1 MRPIPRALTAVAGLS
16 LLAGALGP
24 VAAADPV
31 PPDAPVTLPA
41 TVPSLT
47 SWEAASGTWSMTS
60 ATRVVGSED
69 LARTRDLLASELRAV
84 TGEAVPTAPQ
94 DPDAG
99 DISLSLDP
107 DRLTELGVEGYELR
121 VSADGIAVTG
131 ADARGVF
138 YGTRTVGQMLRQ
150 QRVLPAGSA
159 VDVPRYAERG
169 VTACAC
175 QINIQGDWID
185 RLLTDMADLKLNH
198 LLLEMKL
205 KSDRHPEANTWSY
218 YTRADVSRLVSRA
231 RDLGIDVIPEI
242 NSPGHMGIWLEN
254 LPEYQ
259 LVDRDGRR
267 HPEMLDLSNPQAVQY
282 YLDLVDEYDGV
293 FTTRYWHMGADE
305 YMIGTSPANFPA
317 LARWAEQTYGAGATV
332 NDAFIAF
339 VNQVNAHVKAR
350 GKSLRMWNDGVVPTN
365 VVSLDRDI
373 TVEFW
378 YASGVRA
385 DVLAGR
391 GYRVMNASDALY
403 WSRSATFYKMDSE
416 RLWNSDWDV
425 GRFPG
430 AGIDPGNPMVTGAKL
445 SIWPDDSVYQTE
457 NEVEEE
463 VSDSLRFVSQ
473 MTWAASHG
481 GMDWAQFKGSI
492 DAVGRNPLWDNVV
505 RRPVEAGTYTLTA
518 TGSDAVLGAGAEG
531 AGADPAGS
539 DAWTLTPTADHYYQL
554 RSQATGACL
563 AVTEGTRHLSVVTQV
578 GASTSMVPCADVG
591 VRWSDPGS
599 RETARERNTQKWQ
612 LLPAGDAY
620 VLRNALT
627 NQDLAV
633 ATGSE
638 QHVDLTGPLDPG
650 ALVQLPADMTATTW
664 RLSAGALT
672 PGTTVDVE
680 PAPAAPGQPSTVS
693 VTVTNHTAKSVS
705 ALSVSAGSLP
715 GWSVGQ
721 AGGGRSEL
729 AVGESTTFT
738 LTAEPTTAAGPAT
751 LPLTVRWDGGE
762 RVLQA
767 SLVATCGTLVT
778 PTPVATSSQETSGEG
793 PVNGHLEAAFDGDPG
808 TFWHTRWSGAQDA
821 YPHWVT
827 MRLPERQRVCGLVYT
842 PRTGS
847 SSGVRNGW
855 MAGYEIYVSDDGENW
870 GSPVAT
876 GTLGARAEPQT
887 ITFDATGQY
896 VRLVGT
902 SQVEGMPFMS
912 AAEIGLRASA
922 LPPAPGPDPSP
933 GPEPSP
939 GPDPS
944 PGPEPMPHPTP
955 SPGPDPSPGP
965 APSPAPTA
973 GPAPGS
979 EPAFVTAAR
988 ANAQATILRG
998 DWDGDGVV
1006 TYGVRVGSRVI
1017 LYNENTVLAS
1027 AAVVLSLGRKG
1038 DQVHVGDWDGD
1049 GRDTLALV
1057 RGSTVL
1063 LQVSPTSSETV
1074 AGTRADLDRARPQ
1087 G

>member
-24 VAAADPV
+24 VAAADPA

-107 DRLTELGVEGYELR
+107 DRLAELGVEGYELR

-175 QINIQGDWID
+175 QINIQGDWIN

-267 HPEMLDLSNPQAVQY
+267 HPEMLDLSNPRAVQY

-385 DVLAGR
+385 DVLAER

-463 VSDSLRFVSQ
+463 VS
-473 MTWAASHG
+473 TACAS
-481 GMDWAQFKGSI
+481 S
-492 DAVGRNPLWDNVV
+492 
-505 RRPVEAGTYTLTA
+505 
-518 TGSDAVLGAGAEG
+518 
-531 AGADPAGS
+531 
-539 DAWTLTPTADHYYQL
+539 
-554 RSQATGACL
+554 
-563 AVTEGTRHLSVVTQV
+563 
-578 GASTSMVPCADVG
+578 
-591 VRWSDPGS
+591 
-599 RETARERNTQKWQ
+599 
-612 LLPAGDAY
+612 
-620 VLRNALT
+620 
-627 NQDLAV
+627 
-633 ATGSE
+633 
-638 QHVDLTGPLDPG
+638 
-650 ALVQLPADMTATTW
+650 
-664 RLSAGALT
+664 
-672 PGTTVDVE
+672 
-680 PAPAAPGQPSTVS
+680 
-693 VTVTNHTAKSVS
+693 
-705 ALSVSAGSLP
+705 
-715 GWSVGQ
+715 
-721 AGGGRSEL
+721 
-729 AVGESTTFT
+729 
-738 LTAEPTTAAGPAT
+738 
-751 LPLTVRWDGGE
+751 
-762 RVLQA
+762 
-767 SLVATCGTLVT
+767 
-778 PTPVATSSQETSGEG
+778 
-793 PVNGHLEAAFDGDPG
+793 
-808 TFWHTRWSGAQDA
+808 
-821 YPHWVT
+821 
-827 MRLPERQRVCGLVYT
+827 
-842 PRTGS
+842 PR
-847 SSGVRNGW
+847 
-855 MAGYEIYVSDDGENW
+855 
-870 GSPVAT
+870 
-876 GTLGARAEPQT
+876 
-887 ITFDATGQY
+887 
-896 VRLVGT
+896 
-902 SQVEGMPFMS
+902 
-912 AAEIGLRASA
+912 
-922 LPPAPGPDPSP
+922 
-933 GPEPSP
+933 
-939 GPDPS
+939 
-944 PGPEPMPHPTP
+944 
-955 SPGPDPSPGP
+955 
-965 APSPAPTA
+965 
-973 GPAPGS
+973 
-979 EPAFVTAAR
+979 
-988 ANAQATILRG
+988 
-998 DWDGDGVV
+998 
-1006 TYGVRVGSRVI
+1006 
-1017 LYNENTVLAS
+1017 
-1027 AAVVLSLGRKG
+1027 
-1038 DQVHVGDWDGD
+1038 
-1049 GRDTLALV
+1049 
-1057 RGSTVL
+1057 
-1063 LQVSPTSSETV
+1063 
-1074 AGTRADLDRARPQ
+1074 
-1087 G
+1087 